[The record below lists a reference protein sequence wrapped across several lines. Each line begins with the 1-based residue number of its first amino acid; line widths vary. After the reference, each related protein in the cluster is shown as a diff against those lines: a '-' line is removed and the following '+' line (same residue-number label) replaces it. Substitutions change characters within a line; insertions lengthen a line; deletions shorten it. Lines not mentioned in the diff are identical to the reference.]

1 MLLAFDSK
9 FAGAINKERR
19 EMVTSVFVEM
29 ALVAFLGGSLRY
41 LLHDLD
47 IDELRPKINRLV
59 LTVFLPALNF
69 RVIYDAELGEE
80 LWQVPLCALTGL
92 VVIITAGHLLYLFLD
107 TPPRI
112 KGSLILAAAFGNVT
126 YLGMPILQ
134 RLYPSAFLPVT
145 ETVILY
151 EMTITPLNLV
161 VGSALAAYYSHSA
174 QFSLKANLLQVAKM
188 PLLWAIAAA
197 LVVNWSGV
205 KMPAFGLNAISL
217 MADIVPGLMILS
229 LGMALKLSVLR
240 SMRRAL
246 AVVLPAIVL
255 KLLIS
260 PVIVFAMANF
270 VALPAPFLQATII
283 EAAMP
288 SQLITFLT
296 ADRYGLDTEHL
307 AVCVFLDTILS
318 FLTIP
323 LIQALFVPPL

>member
-1 MLLAFDSK
+1 
-9 FAGAINKERR
+9 
-19 EMVTSVFVEM
+19 MVTAVFVEM
-29 ALVAFLGGSLRY
+29 ALVASLGGSLRY
-41 LLHDLD
+41 LFSDLD

-59 LTVFLPALNF
+59 LTIFLPALNF
-69 RVIYDAELGEE
+69 RVLYDAQLGEE
-80 LWQVPLCALTGL
+80 LWQVLLCALTGFVLIIAASNL
-92 VVIITAGHLLYLFLD
+92 VYSFLD
-107 TPPRI
+107 TPPRV
-112 KGSLILAAAFGNVT
+112 KGALILAAAFGNVT

-161 VGSALAAYYSHSA
+161 AGSALAAHYSHSA
-174 QFSLKANLLQVAKM
+174 QFSLKANLLQVVKM

-197 LVVNWSGV
+197 LLVNWSRV
-205 KMPAFGLNAISL
+205 KVPAVGLNTISL
-217 MADIVPGLMILS
+217 LADIVPGLMMLS

-240 SMRRAL
+240 SMRRTL
-246 AVVLPAIVL
+246 SVVLPAIVC

-260 PVIVFAMANF
+260 PLVVFAA
-270 VALPAPFLQATII
+270 AKLATLPAPFFQATLI

-307 AVCVFLDTILS
+307 AVCVFLDTTLS

-323 LIQALFVPPL
+323 LVQALLVPSL